1 MTTEAEIGVMH
12 LKTKEYDELLAA
24 TKLKP
29 KRTSEM
35 REGPQ
40 KVWVG
45 RSTASHSILQQWS
58 SCL

>member
-12 LKTKEYDELLAA
+12 LKTKECDELLAA

-40 KVWVG
+40 
-45 RSTASHSILQQWS
+45 
-58 SCL
+58 